1 MHPIE
6 RLRFLARYGDLDV
19 DVLVPEA
26 TAALADLARDPRA
39 VVMAAR
45 RLVDTHPCCGPLW
58 WAAALVICAEH
69 PGEVARFVV
78 ASLDSDPTVEELAA
92 SLPPGAA
99 VVAEATP
106 RVVGALATR
115 PDIDV
120 RLVGDRSTLAS
131 LLREL
136 ARGPEATGWSFD
148 EVVGAL
154 VGARLLVVEASAA
167 GPAGCLVAA
176 GASLA
181 TQAREAGVAVWA
193 VAGVGRVLPAALFT
207 AAVRRCRQD
216 RFVAVGHLARVV
228 GPSGAVRPATAF
240 ASAEC
245 PVPLEL
251 TR

>member
-6 RLRFLARYGDLDV
+6 RLRLLARCGDLDV

-26 TAALADLARDPRA
+26 TAALADLAADPRA
-39 VVMAAR
+39 AVMAAR
-45 RLVDTHPCCGPLW
+45 NLVDAHPCCGPLW
-58 WAAALVICAEH
+58 WAAAHVICAEDPH
-69 PGEVARFVV
+69 EAARLVI

-92 SLPPGAA
+92 SLPAGAT

-106 RVVGALATR
+106 LVVGALATR
-115 PDIDV
+115 PDLDA
-120 RLVGDRSTLAS
+120 RLVGDRSRLAS

-148 EVVGAL
+148 EAVAAL
-154 VGARLLVVEASAA
+154 VGARVLVVEASAA
-167 GPAGCLVAA
+167 GPVGFLGA

-181 TQAREAGVAVWA
+181 ARAREAGVAVWA

-207 AAVRRCRQD
+207 VAAGRCRQD

-228 GPSGAVRPATAF
+228 GPSGAVRPVTAF